1 MFSSPWNFKL
11 CQYSGTSSGGRC
23 LIVWCWHSWEPGKE
37 CITELVV
44 AVMVDKHETEIRS
57 CLFIST
63 SMTSGMSSTRFMGC
77 WRTRG
82 SVHKWCYQFTCI
94 QYILCTIYGT
104 NDRSSRNHLNPWY
117 KYWNNVNKKVT
128 ENLFRLLL
136 LLNPMTLFKNS
147 PWTGVSDSN
156 ISIVSHSTDQQ
167 IQNQSNEMNRD
178 FNWHLWHFQQQKT
191 LKHVKMKWC

>member
-1 MFSSPWNFKL
+1 MCSSPWNFKL
-11 CQYSGTSSGGRC
+11 CQYSGTSTGGRC

-94 QYILCTIYGT
+94 KYILKYVVQITVAQEILSTRGLSSKKYEQGSEGEFIQIIVAFKS
-104 NDRSSRNHLNPWY
+104 ND
-117 KYWNNVNKKVT
+117 
-128 ENLFRLLL
+128 
-136 LLNPMTLFKNS
+136 
-147 PWTGVSDSN
+147 
-156 ISIVSHSTDQQ
+156 II
-167 IQNQSNEMNRD
+167 
-178 FNWHLWHFQQQKT
+178 
-191 LKHVKMKWC
+191 